1 MANFFNGGS
10 GTGGGAS
17 FSSGGV
23 TNNTVPKEDGSGG
36 LKDSSIT
43 DDGTL
48 VATGEILNLTKAAD
62 TTNAIVRMNSTAAT
76 GLMFGA
82 ASYIGLKVDANN
94 WMGVSNS
101 TPASQGIQLPS
112 TGNLG
117 WSSTN
122 AFAGNAS
129 DTWLGRVAAGVAG
142 VGQIPSATPA
152 ARTFQVGESSRAATD
167 SNVAGAAGSI
177 RPGVGTGNGAGS
189 KIVFQRNLMGAS
201 GTTAQSQTDAV
212 VVGESK
218 TLSNTS
224 ATATSLANISVPSNS
239 GGGCWGCITVVASDG
254 TNFDSETQSFAVSYV
269 NKATVLTIGTPAITA
284 STAAS
289 NSGSTTIGITVTA
302 GTNSVD
308 IKVTP
313 VFTTIVPTTVT
324 AYVELLNHGTGNVTI
339 N

>member
-1 MANFFNGGS
+1 MSNFFSGGGGTSLPAMSDNGTVVTSTEVLRGPQGAASAPTYSFTSDSNSGMYANGANLVFARGGS
-10 GTGGGAS
+10 NVLNLAA
-17 FSSGGV
+17 
-23 TNNTVPKEDGSGG
+23 
-36 LKDSSIT
+36 
-43 DDGTL
+43 
-48 VATGEILNLTKAAD
+48 VATIGIAT
-62 TTNAIVRMNSTAAT
+62 NSTLPFGWTAGADATAGIDT
-76 GLMFGA
+76 GLM
-82 ASYIGLKVDANN
+82 
-94 WMGVSNS
+94 
-101 TPASQGIQLPS
+101 
-112 TGNLG
+112 
-117 WSSTN
+117 
-122 AFAGNAS
+122 
-129 DTWLGRVAAGVAG
+129 RVAAASMRLGLSN
-142 VGQIPSATPA
+142 SATPIA
-152 ARTFQVGESSRAATD
+152 QTFTFGESSRSGTD
-167 SNVAGAAGSI
+167 SNVAGANGTLK
-177 RPGVGTGNGAGS
+177 PGIGTGNAAGT
-189 KIVFQRNLMGAS
+189 KIVFQRNLMGATGS
-201 GTTAQSQTDAV
+201 TAQSSTDAV

-239 GGGCWGCITVVASDG
+239 GGGCWGCITVVATDG